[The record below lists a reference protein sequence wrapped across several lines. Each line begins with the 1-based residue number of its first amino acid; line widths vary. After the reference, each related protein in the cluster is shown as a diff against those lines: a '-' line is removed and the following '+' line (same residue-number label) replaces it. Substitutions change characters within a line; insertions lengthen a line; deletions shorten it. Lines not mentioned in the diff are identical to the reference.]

1 MTARL
6 TPEEKEAARHL
17 LYHHG
22 HPDGWKP
29 GGFSSA
35 LITCMERADPSN
47 LVRLLQAFPAYR
59 NPLNIL
65 QLFGQFA
72 LADLIREGQ

>member
-6 TPEEKEAARHL
+6 TAEEKEAARHL

-35 LITCMERADPSN
+35 LITCLERADPSN
-47 LVRLLQAFPAYR
+47 LARLLHAFPAYG
-59 NPLNIL
+59 NPLNLL
-65 QLFGQFA
+65 QWFGQDA
-72 LADLIREGQ
+72 LADALKGDQ